1 MILSPQPNMQTSVH
15 VIDER
20 VRGGEAWGM
29 ICYSPAR
36 CWLLPLGEGMRLLI
50 CQGLGQGQ
58 CVVSPHSRAAPKKWC
73 AEIVHGSQMTGATSN
88 TNLLKLKIQY
98 LVCCINQLFTFIKG
112 QRSGT
117 VLFSQLLFKLAR
129 SEGRFHAP
137 CMGSVWGKITITRNV
152 FLQVAMCRS
161 DPL

>member
-50 CQGLGQGQ
+50 SQGPWPGAVCGVTSAWAEL
-58 CVVSPHSRAAPKKWC
+58 PPRKWC
-73 AEIVHGSQMTGATSN
+73 AEMVHGSQMTGATSN

-117 VLFSQLLFKLAR
+117 VLFCQLLFKLAR
-129 SEGRFHAP
+129 SEGRVHAP
-137 CMGSVWGKITITRNV
+137 CMGSV
-152 FLQVAMCRS
+152 
-161 DPL
+161 